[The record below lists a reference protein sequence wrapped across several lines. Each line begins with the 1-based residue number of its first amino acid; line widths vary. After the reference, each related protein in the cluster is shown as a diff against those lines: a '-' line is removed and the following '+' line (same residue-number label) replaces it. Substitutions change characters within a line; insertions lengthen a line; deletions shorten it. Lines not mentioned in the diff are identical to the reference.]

1 MAEPVSVSYGKG
13 AVSVYRIAGDRLF
26 AAEIRL
32 LIGDEVFVPSYTAGD
47 NSLVVATDSMKNFIH
62 KAALDYT
69 ADTLEDL
76 LRAIAGSFLERY
88 EHVESLNLTAT
99 ELSFARREGLVYQR
113 LYDDAAWASV
123 ASRREGPEGI
133 VERSG
138 RRGLHLVK
146 LSGSSFAGFV
156 RDEHTTLPESFDRP
170 LFIHMDASWANAD
183 AGKRAD
189 GLALRESFI
198 RTFADFESASIQHL
212 VHEMGVRALEQFPEL
227 TSISFEAQNRL
238 WDTLQTADGATV
250 YTDAR
255 PPYGLIELTLRQ

>member
-1 MAEPVSVSYGKG
+1 MAEPVGISYGKG
-13 AVSVYRIAGDRLF
+13 AVSVYRIEGERLF
-26 AAEIRL
+26 AAEIAL
-32 LIGDEVFVPSYTAGD
+32 LIGEEVFVPSYTEGD

-62 KAALDYT
+62 KVALDYPGE
-69 ADTLEDL
+69 TLEEL
-76 LRAIAGSFLERY
+76 LRAVAEKFLERY
-88 EHVESLNLTAT
+88 EHVETVNLTAT
-99 ELSFARREGLVYQR
+99 ELSFERREGLVYQR
-113 LYDDAAWASV
+113 LYDDAAWAWLI
-123 ASRREGPEGI
+123 SRRQGAGRV

-170 LFIHMDASWANAD
+170 LFIHMDATWENAD
-183 AGKRAD
+183 PDKRAD

-212 VHEMGVRALEQFPEL
+212 VHEMGVRALEQSPEL
-227 TSISFEAQNRL
+227 ASITFRAENRL
-238 WDTLQTADGATV
+238 WDTAQTADDAAV

-255 PPYGLIELTLRQ
+255 PPYGLIELTLRR